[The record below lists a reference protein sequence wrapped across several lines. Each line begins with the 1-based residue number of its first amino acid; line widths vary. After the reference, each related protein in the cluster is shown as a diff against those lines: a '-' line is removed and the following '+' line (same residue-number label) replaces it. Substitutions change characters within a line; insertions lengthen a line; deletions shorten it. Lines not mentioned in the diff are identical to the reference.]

1 MFTVAKVVL
10 FIIHLFLT
18 CFLLL
23 RFCSK
28 WGFLYVQ
35 KLAYLFKKPYNPCIY
50 QGFIVL
56 LQQLSKPSIMKR
68 TKVFYNVLILLAT
81 LLLTACQDQ
90 KGIPVVSS
98 PEKNLVLSDHIS
110 NQKVMSIC
118 EDKYGQIWI
127 GTFRGLNKY
136 DGNQYHQYYC
146 VDDSLGLPDNH
157 ITHIYRDSHNR
168 LWVATV
174 NGVCLYQANGNFNRV
189 SINGTNKNIE
199 KILEDKEGRI
209 FFLTITDLYQ
219 YDENTNT
226 AIIKLSKM
234 LEKNCYNISCHIDR
248 KDVMWIV
255 TPYSVKGYRT
265 QDLKLISQSPV
276 QNYPIVSF
284 LLDGHQLYLSGYNGM
299 QLFDTN
305 TRKWQHLPVALQGL
319 QIPNDMVNC
328 IHPYGAKG
336 NLLLSTTK
344 HGLFYF
350 NAQEGTILPQSDKN
364 FPFEVPDMQVNKM
377 LTDSKGNLWLGS
389 EDDGVK
395 TIYRYK
401 DMFNS
406 MPALQRAIGKQPVL
420 SVATDRNHHLWIS
433 TKKNGLL
440 KYDAKSHKLTT
451 IAGISCSDISSIEE
465 DRDGNIWVSTL
476 YGLNKI
482 DGKTE
487 KVTTYNEADGVKG
500 FQFYDRASCK
510 LSDGTL
516 IFGGTQGLT
525 IFNPQNVNTNQQIS
539 LLFETLKVHN
549 EIMLPGKNGCI
560 KESMEESPHIH
571 LSYKQNSFSIA
582 FSAIDYSDYKH
593 IHYFYQMAG
602 FDNTWIDAGNNNEAY
617 YSNLPA
623 GNYTFKVK
631 MVGSN
636 SDNTIA
642 EKSILVSIAPEPWNS
657 WWAWCLYLIIMGCV
671 GFVIYRQKMRI
682 SIEKNM
688 VQKAKDE
695 KEQEQRINKMN
706 MSFFA
711 NISHEFR
718 TPLTMISGP
727 VEQLCESESINK
739 HDKLLLNIINRSVD
753 RMLRL
758 VNQLLDFN
766 KLENDT
772 LRLHVKQTDIITE
785 MKRIMDLFI
794 VNTEEKG
801 ITLNCHG
808 LEGSYLML
816 LDSDKLEKIINNLM
830 SNAMKFTPSGGKI
843 DVSFDTGTTN
853 KGEQIITI
861 TVADTG
867 KGIPQNEVENI
878 FKRYYQLNNQSTG
891 TINWGTG
898 IGLYYARSLA
908 VLHHGDLK
916 AGNRKDC
923 QGAIFTVTLPT
934 DESLYAANEKALL
947 EQDQK
952 MAFPLHDSQKV
963 ADKVSQDNSTD
974 NRPKILIVDDDT
986 EVVHYLRTLLAS
998 SYRIIYRFDAESALK
1013 ATREEEPSL
1022 ILSDVV
1028 MPGMSGYDLCKEIKQ
1043 DIQLCHIPVILVT
1056 AKTTTENQV
1065 EGLNSGADAYVT
1077 KPFTP
1082 KVLLAMINS
1091 QLTNREKTKTIL
1103 TNATETDKNVEEVL
1117 SPQDKLFMD
1126 ELYHMMEQEL
1136 ANSELD
1142 VNKVTK
1148 LMHISRT
1155 KLYYKVK
1162 GLTGE
1167 NPSVF
1172 FKTYKL
1178 NRAATLIVEG
1188 KYNISEIAYMTG
1200 FNTLSHF
1207 STSFKKQFGCT
1218 PSEYSK
1224 KTY

>member
-433 TKKNGLL
+433 TKKNGL
-440 KYDAKSHKLTT
+440 Y
-451 IAGISCSDISSIEE
+451 
-465 DRDGNIWVSTL
+465 
-476 YGLNKI
+476 
-482 DGKTE
+482 
-487 KVTTYNEADGVKG
+487 
-500 FQFYDRASCK
+500 
-510 LSDGTL
+510 
-516 IFGGTQGLT
+516 
-525 IFNPQNVNTNQQIS
+525 
-539 LLFETLKVHN
+539 
-549 EIMLPGKNGCI
+549 M
-560 KESMEESPHIH
+560 
-571 LSYKQNSFSIA
+571 
-582 FSAIDYSDYKH
+582 
-593 IHYFYQMAG
+593 
-602 FDNTWIDAGNNNEAY
+602 
-617 YSNLPA
+617 
-623 GNYTFKVK
+623 
-631 MVGSN
+631 
-636 SDNTIA
+636 
-642 EKSILVSIAPEPWNS
+642 
-657 WWAWCLYLIIMGCV
+657 
-671 GFVIYRQKMRI
+671 
-682 SIEKNM
+682 
-688 VQKAKDE
+688 
-695 KEQEQRINKMN
+695 
-706 MSFFA
+706 
-711 NISHEFR
+711 
-718 TPLTMISGP
+718 
-727 VEQLCESESINK
+727 
-739 HDKLLLNIINRSVD
+739 
-753 RMLRL
+753 
-758 VNQLLDFN
+758 
-766 KLENDT
+766 
-772 LRLHVKQTDIITE
+772 
-785 MKRIMDLFI
+785 
-794 VNTEEKG
+794 
-801 ITLNCHG
+801 
-808 LEGSYLML
+808 
-816 LDSDKLEKIINNLM
+816 
-830 SNAMKFTPSGGKI
+830 
-843 DVSFDTGTTN
+843 
-853 KGEQIITI
+853 
-861 TVADTG
+861 
-867 KGIPQNEVENI
+867 
-878 FKRYYQLNNQSTG
+878 
-891 TINWGTG
+891 
-898 IGLYYARSLA
+898 
-908 VLHHGDLK
+908 
-916 AGNRKDC
+916 
-923 QGAIFTVTLPT
+923 
-934 DESLYAANEKALL
+934 
-947 EQDQK
+947 
-952 MAFPLHDSQKV
+952 
-963 ADKVSQDNSTD
+963 
-974 NRPKILIVDDDT
+974 
-986 EVVHYLRTLLAS
+986 
-998 SYRIIYRFDAESALK
+998 
-1013 ATREEEPSL
+1013 
-1022 ILSDVV
+1022 
-1028 MPGMSGYDLCKEIKQ
+1028 
-1043 DIQLCHIPVILVT
+1043 
-1056 AKTTTENQV
+1056 
-1065 EGLNSGADAYVT
+1065 YV
-1077 KPFTP
+1077 
-1082 KVLLAMINS
+1082 
-1091 QLTNREKTKTIL
+1091 
-1103 TNATETDKNVEEVL
+1103 
-1117 SPQDKLFMD
+1117 
-1126 ELYHMMEQEL
+1126 
-1136 ANSELD
+1136 
-1142 VNKVTK
+1142 
-1148 LMHISRT
+1148 
-1155 KLYYKVK
+1155 
-1162 GLTGE
+1162 
-1167 NPSVF
+1167 
-1172 FKTYKL
+1172 
-1178 NRAATLIVEG
+1178 
-1188 KYNISEIAYMTG
+1188 
-1200 FNTLSHF
+1200 
-1207 STSFKKQFGCT
+1207 
-1218 PSEYSK
+1218 
-1224 KTY
+1224 